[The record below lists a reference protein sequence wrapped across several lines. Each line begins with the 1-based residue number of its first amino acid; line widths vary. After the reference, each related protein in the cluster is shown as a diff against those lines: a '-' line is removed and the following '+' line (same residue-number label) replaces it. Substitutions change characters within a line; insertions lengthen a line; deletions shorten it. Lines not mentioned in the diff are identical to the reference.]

1 MAAEIKRATARR
13 SQIHGTGL
21 FATEDIPAG
30 EKIIEYTGERIT
42 KTEAVRRYEQQA
54 AEGAI
59 YLFDLNSRHD
69 IDGSVHGNEAKY
81 ANHSCEPNAETVIEK
96 GRIWIEAMED
106 IPKGGEIL
114 YDYNFPLFDHEK
126 RPCLCGTEKC
136 RGWIIN
142 KDSYYY
148 LRRKERLA
156 AEQAGRNGAVAR
168 KGTKKSAKKG
178 AKKAAKKSA
187 KKGAK
192 TAVKKPAKKGAKK
205 AARKSPKRKTTKG
218 SR

>member
-1 MAAEIKRATARR
+1 MVAEIKRAKAKR
-13 SQIHGTGL
+13 STIHGTGL
-21 FATEDIPAG
+21 FATEDLKAG
-30 EKIIEYTGERIT
+30 QKIIEYTGERIT
-42 KTEAVRRYEQQA
+42 KNEAVRRYERQS

-59 YLFDLNSRHD
+59 YLFDLNSRYD
-69 IDGSVHGNEAKY
+69 IDGAVHGNEAKY

-96 GRIWIEAMED
+96 GRIWIVATKTV
-106 IPKGGEIL
+106 PAGGEIL

-126 RPCLCGTEKC
+126 RPCRCGSEKC

-148 LRRKERLA
+148 LRRKEA
-156 AEQAGRNGAVAR
+156 AQAVGRNGAKVT
-168 KGTKKSAKKG
+168 KGTAQKG

-187 KKGAK
+187 KG
-192 TAVKKPAKKGAKK
+192 AKKGVKKAAKK
-205 AARKSPKRKTTKG
+205 AAKKSAKKATKKASKRPR